1 MRLSLSWIV
10 LVVFGLLIVVLG
22 VQSKEVYDAFTDKP
36 PEPKKATEGFRDV
49 QTDDIILTSCPAK
62 TASFIDDRGNTV
74 CCEGEIEN
82 GKCMG
87 KEVCSLTKDEG
98 RYPTCGRYFA
108 AILEE
113 RGRDRCP
120 TSMPSYFENQATGEK
135 GCAQGRRKQDGSGPL
150 PGVKFCKLYTSKR
163 DDEQNIDSCTNQTLL
178 EKTVCFPNSAVP
190 VEKRISR
197 RSNGPAVIECVH
209 RNGICTTDETYDRLM
224 INTNNS
230 NWKTNFIRMEPTTK
244 LGVCS
249 VAKRYYVDKTL
260 SFDDLKFATLT
271 GVQRPPA
278 PPLPPPPP
286 PPTPVLKKIGGEGQ
300 RIYVPPNS
308 TVQYGANGKFVTR
321 KVSGWFQATN
331 QFFGRDPIPGIYKSV
346 YQVI

>member
-10 LVVFGLLIVVLG
+10 LVVFGLLIIVLG

-36 PEPKKATEGFRDV
+36 PEQKKATEGFRDV

-62 TASFIDDRGNTV
+62 TVSFIDDRGNTV

-82 GKCMG
+82 GKCIG

-98 RYPTCGRYFA
+98 KYPTCGRYYA

-120 TSMPSYFENQATGEK
+120 TSMPSYYENEATGEK

-163 DDEQNIDSCTNQTLL
+163 DDEGKADSCTNQTLL
-178 EKTVCFPNSAVP
+178 EKTVCFPNSGVP
-190 VEKRISR
+190 VTKRIAER
-197 RSNGPAVIECVH
+197 NNGAAVIECVH
-209 RNGICTTDETYDRLM
+209 SNGICVTDETYDRY
-224 INTNNS
+224 TNKFDTT
-230 NWKTNFIRMEPTTK
+230 WKTNVIRWDPPSK
-244 LGVCS
+244 LRVCS
-249 VAKRYYVDKTL
+249 IAKRYYIDKTL
-260 SFDDLKFATLT
+260 SFEDLKYATLT
-271 GVQRPPA
+271 GVEKPA
-278 PPLPPPPP
+278 VPPPPP
-286 PPTPVLKKIGGEGQ
+286 PPPPAPVLKKVGGEGQ

-308 TVQYGANGKFVTR
+308 TVQYGANGKFVTK

-331 QFFGRDPIPGIYKSV
+331 QFFGRDPVPGIYKSV